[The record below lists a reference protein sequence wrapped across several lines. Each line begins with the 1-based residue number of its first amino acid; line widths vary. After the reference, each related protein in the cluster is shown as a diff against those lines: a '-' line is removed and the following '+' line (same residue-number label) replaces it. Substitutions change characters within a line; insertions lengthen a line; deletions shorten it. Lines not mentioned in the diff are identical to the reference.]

1 MLEHGAVVVV
11 GTVIREAALRCGGT
25 KLIFRMDQ
33 SIIKQTRQLIMH
45 QFVDVPRKFI
55 FTCEAIIG

>member
-33 SIIKQTRQLIMH
+33 TDKAADNASVCGCAKKIYIYM
-45 QFVDVPRKFI
+45 
-55 FTCEAIIG
+55 